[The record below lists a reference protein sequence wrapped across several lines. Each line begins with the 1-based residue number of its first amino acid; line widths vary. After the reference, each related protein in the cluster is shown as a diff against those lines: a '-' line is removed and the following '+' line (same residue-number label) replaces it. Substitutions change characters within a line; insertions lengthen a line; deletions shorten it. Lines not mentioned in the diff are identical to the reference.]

1 MTTTNTV
8 PMRIAD
14 DRMVESDEVC
24 RLLLAVITASRALT
38 QDEAAIVAERLG
50 PATKQYGVD
59 SLAVVTAMEAI
70 AKLAKLIR
78 QQ

>member
-1 MTTTNTV
+1 MTTTNPSV
-8 PMRIAD
+8 PRRIAD

-24 RLLLAVITASRALT
+24 RLLLVVITASRALT

-59 SLAVVTAMEAI
+59 SLAVVTVMEAI
-70 AKLAKLIR
+70 AKLLNKN
-78 QQ
+78 